1 MSGPFER
8 VGIRPPA
15 PPPPA
20 GPPERRRVRL
30 SGSALLL
37 AAIVLG
43 CLGSGLF
50 LRGDPAYMDLQNCG
64 APPSARFWFGTD
76 AMGRDVFAM
85 IWAGGRI
92 SLLIGA
98 VSAAVSAAI
107 GAAVGAAAGWAPAWA
122 DGLLM
127 RLTEILLSVP
137 SLLLVVLLQA
147 ALGRT
152 GPLGL
157 ALALGA
163 VGWTDIAKVVR
174 TEVRQLRR
182 CGYIQA
188 AGAMGGGFFYLLR
201 RHMAPNF
208 FPSIL
213 FMIVMNVRGAIA
225 AEATLSFM
233 GLGLPPETV
242 TWGAMLSL
250 AEKAALSGAWW
261 AVLAPGAFL
270 AATLLCVTSL
280 GERLRKSAGPRE
292 GNL

>member
-8 VGIRPPA
+8 VGIRPLPPA
-15 PPPPA
+15 PPPPRQ
-20 GPPERRRVRL
+20 RRGWPVC
-30 SGSALLL
+30 SAVIL
-37 AAIVLG
+37 AAVVLI
-43 CLGSGLF
+43 CLGSGL
-50 LRGDPAYMDLQNCG
+50 LPGGDPAYMDLQNCG
-64 APPSARFWFGTD
+64 VPPSARFWFGTD

-85 IWAGGRI
+85 IWAGGRV
-92 SLLIGA
+92 SLFIGA
-98 VSAAVSAAI
+98 VSAAASTAI
-107 GAAVGAAAGWAPAWA
+107 GVAVGAAAGWAPGWV

-147 ALGRT
+147 ALGRP
-152 GPLGL
+152 GPLSL

-163 VGWTDIAKVVR
+163 VGWTGIAKVVR
-174 TEVRQLRR
+174 TEVRQMRR

-188 AGAMGGGFFYLLR
+188 AKSMGGGFFYLLR

-213 FMIVMNVRGAIA
+213 FMIVMNVRNAIA

-233 GLGLPPETV
+233 GLGLPPEAV

-250 AEKAALSGAWW
+250 AEKAALGGAWW
-261 AVLAPGAFL
+261 AVLAPGIFL
-270 AATLLCVTSL
+270 AAVLLSMTSL
-280 GERLRKSAGPRE
+280 GERLRGRAGQGE